1 MGVLLS
7 MNPILLGFV
16 ILTMCLVALILSTT
30 ILVFALKAKTNINVT
45 LSVNP
50 LILSFLTGSNI
61 DGVVQMIKNIF
72 TF

>member
-1 MGVLLS
+1 MSVLLS

-30 ILVFALKAKTNINVT
+30 ILVFALKAKTNINVA

-50 LILSFLTGSNI
+50 LILSFLTGFNI
-61 DGVVQMIKNIF
+61 DDVVQMIKNIF